1 MRHDFI
7 DKYSRG
13 DTFVHKLDARIKLVG
28 AALLLASAVTT
39 PGDNVPVFVLLGI
52 LPIGVCLLARVPLSH
67 LFRKTVI
74 VLPFLLL
81 LGPFLLLSH
90 KQAVT
95 FEPDMG
101 ARTLQVSRE
110 GLALFVEVASKTLVT
125 VLTTITLVS
134 TTPFDGL
141 LRGLQ
146 SMRCPRIITTLLSF
160 MYRYVFLLVDE
171 GERMIVARDS
181 RAVHMRPWHWIRS
194 MGHLASALFF
204 RTFERGERI
213 YCAMMSR
220 GFTGEIRTL
229 NVPKLVRTDVIA
241 LLVLV
246 MYVAGV
252 RWLGRFYG

>member
-13 DTFVHKLDARIKLVG
+13 NSFVHRLDARAKLLG
-28 AALLLASAVTT
+28 AALLLASVITT
-39 PGDNVPVFVLLGI
+39 PGDNVLVFALLGI
-52 LPIGVCLLARVPLSH
+52 VPIAVCLLAHVPLSH
-67 LFRKTVI
+67 LFRKAAI

-81 LGPFLLLSH
+81 LGPFLI
-90 KQAVT
+90 
-95 FEPDMG
+95 F
-101 ARTLQVSRE
+101 SRD
-110 GLALFVEVASKTLVT
+110 GLASFVDVAAKMLVT
-125 VLTTITLVS
+125 VLATIALVS

-146 SMRCPRIITTLLSF
+146 RMRCPRLITALLSF